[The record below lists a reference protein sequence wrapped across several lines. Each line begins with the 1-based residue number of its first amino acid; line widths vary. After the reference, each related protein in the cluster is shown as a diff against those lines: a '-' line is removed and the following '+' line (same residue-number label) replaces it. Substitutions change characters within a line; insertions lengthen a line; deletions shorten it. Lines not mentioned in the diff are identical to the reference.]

1 MIGFKRSIYWK
12 LFFTIIMCITISS
25 IVVGGMFL
33 IFIPQAE
40 INPQIKK
47 NLIEETHKIADRIS
61 LHLQNSFS
69 PLESIIKEV
78 HENDDVHIRVFDT
91 QGNEIVASMGD
102 RLQKV
107 KKISLPIIKE
117 TLRQGEDFKII
128 NAFELGFKWTY
139 VVSVPLLKLEKPIG
153 ILQSYYPLTKEGS
166 NILPFSHF
174 QVYVTIIVISGLT
187 ALFSRLWTRPIKELT
202 EITEEMFKGNFGVRV
217 KVRSR
222 DEIGQL
228 GKTFNEMSQRLA
240 DLQKSRKELLADISH
255 EIRSPLARIQ
265 SDAEILIDRKM
276 EEEEREQHL
285 KAICEE
291 VKDISK
297 LVEDLSMLSR
307 LQHNQFELEI
317 LPSLLQDVLSQE
329 ISKFLLQLEKKGIGL
344 KQTIPEN
351 IPTVMMDAKRVGQ
364 VISNLLTNSLRYT
377 PKGGTV
383 DVGLKRKDSQ
393 VEVWVKD
400 TGPGIPPEELPY
412 IFERFYRTHK
422 SRSRMSEGTGL
433 GLAIA
438 KYFVE
443 AQRGLIRAES
453 EVDKGTCITFT
464 LPIAS

>member
-1 MIGFKRSIYWK
+1 MISFRQSIYWK
-12 LFFTIIMCITISS
+12 LFFTILMCITVSS
-25 IVVGGMFL
+25 LVVGSMFL

-40 INPQIKK
+40 IHPQIKK
-47 NLIEETHKIADRIS
+47 NLIEETHKIADGIGLR
-61 LHLQNSFS
+61 LQNSS
-69 PLESIIKEV
+69 IPLESIIKET
-78 HENDDVHIRVFDT
+78 HKNDEVNIRVFDA
-91 QGNEIVASMGD
+91 QGNEIAASMGD

-117 TLRQGEDFKII
+117 TLRQGEIFQII
-128 NAFELGFKWTY
+128 NPLELSFKWTY
-139 VVSVPLLKLEKPIG
+139 VVSVPLLNLGKPIG
-153 ILQSYYPLTKEGS
+153 ILQSYYPLTKEGG

-174 QVYVTIIVISGLT
+174 QVYVTIIIVASLT

-202 EITEEMFKGNFGVRV
+202 EVTEEMSKGNFGVRV
-217 KVRSR
+217 RVRSK

-228 GKTFNEMSQRLA
+228 GNTFNEMSQRLA

-265 SDAEILIDRKM
+265 SDAEIIIDREM
-276 EEEEREQHL
+276 EKEEREQHL

-317 LPSLLQDVLSQE
+317 SPSSLQDVLSQE
-329 ISKFLLQLEKKGIGL
+329 ISKFRLQLEEKGIGL

-351 IPTVMMDAKRVGQ
+351 IPLVMMDAKRVGQ
-364 VISNLLTNSLRYT
+364 VISNLLTNSLRYS
-377 PKGGTV
+377 PGGGTV
-383 DVGLKRKDSQ
+383 DVGLKKKDSL
-393 VEVWVKD
+393 VEVWVRD

-412 IFERFYRTHK
+412 IFERFYRAYK
-422 SRSRMSEGTGL
+422 SRSRISEGTGL

-443 AQRGLIRAES
+443 AQGGHIRAES

>member
-1 MIGFKRSIYWK
+1 
-12 LFFTIIMCITISS
+12 
-25 IVVGGMFL
+25 
-33 IFIPQAE
+33 
-40 INPQIKK
+40 
-47 NLIEETHKIADRIS
+47 
-61 LHLQNSFS
+61 
-69 PLESIIKEV
+69 
-78 HENDDVHIRVFDT
+78 
-91 QGNEIVASMGD
+91 
-102 RLQKV
+102 
-107 KKISLPIIKE
+107 LPIIKE
-117 TLRQGEDFKII
+117 TLRQGEIFQII
-128 NAFELGFKWTY
+128 NPLELSFKWTY
-139 VVSVPLLKLEKPIG
+139 VVSVPLLNLGKPIG
-153 ILQSYYPLTKEGS
+153 ILQSYYPLTKEGG

-174 QVYVTIIVISGLT
+174 QVYVTIIIVASLT

-202 EITEEMFKGNFGVRV
+202 EVTEEMSKGNFGVRV
-217 KVRSR
+217 RVRSK

-228 GKTFNEMSQRLA
+228 GNTFNEMSQRLA

-265 SDAEILIDRKM
+265 SDAEIIIDREM
-276 EEEEREQHL
+276 EKEEREQHL

-317 LPSLLQDVLSQE
+317 SPSSLQDVLSQE
-329 ISKFLLQLEKKGIGL
+329 ISKFRLQLEEKGIGL

-351 IPTVMMDAKRVGQ
+351 IPLVMMDAKRVGQ
-364 VISNLLTNSLRYT
+364 VISNLLTNSLRYS
-377 PKGGTV
+377 PGGGTV
-383 DVGLKRKDSQ
+383 DVGLKKKDSL
-393 VEVWVKD
+393 VEVWVRD

-412 IFERFYRTHK
+412 IFERFYRAYK
-422 SRSRMSEGTGL
+422 SRSRISEGTGL

-443 AQRGLIRAES
+443 AQGGHIRAES